1 MTHSRYRAVAA
12 SALHL
17 TAGTLLLAAGML
29 AGCEPRR
36 AAGQQVADSLFVGN
50 VGPPAYASGRGPVV
64 LLDEAHHNFH
74 TAGGRFL
81 AFANLLRRDGYT
93 VRPQRGPFTRAALD
107 SAQVLVVAN
116 ALAAQNEEDWFLPTP
131 SAFTAAEI
139 AVVRDWV
146 RDGGALW
153 LIADHMPFPGAA
165 DSLAAA
171 FGVLFANGFALDA
184 AAENGNFR
192 FSRADGSLARHPVTE
207 GRNAAEHVDSVMA
220 FTGQAF
226 RLRGPGQALL
236 TLGEGT
242 VLLMPEEAW
251 QFSRRTPRL
260 SAAGLL
266 QGAVLEF
273 GRGRCACF
281 GEAAMLTAQL
291 AGPQRRPTG
300 MNDPAAPQ
308 NAQFALNVAHWLS
321 RAPGT
326 R

>member
-1 MTHSRYRAVAA
+1 MRQRRRSLAAAAPGASAGTVLLVAA
-12 SALHL
+12 L
-17 TAGTLLLAAGML
+17 L
-29 AGCEPRR
+29 AGCGARG
-36 AAGQQVADSLFVGN
+36 AHSQQVADSLFQGR
-50 VGPPAYASGRGPVV
+50 VGPPAYPVGRGPVV

-74 TAGGRFL
+74 TADGRFL
-81 AFANLLRRDGYT
+81 AFANLLRRDGYA
-93 VRPQRGPFTRAALD
+93 VRPQRAPFTRAALD

-131 SAFTAAEI
+131 SAFTAAEV
-139 AVVRDWV
+139 AAVRDWV
-146 RDGGALW
+146 RDGGALL

-184 AAENGNFR
+184 SERGGTFR
-192 FSRADGSLARHPVTE
+192 FSRADGSLAAHPVSE
-207 GRNAAEHVDSVMA
+207 GRAAAERVDSVTS

-226 RLRGPGQALL
+226 RLRGSGQALL
-236 TLGEGT
+236 TLRDDT

-260 SAAGLL
+260 SAAGWL

-273 GRGRCACF
+273 GRGRCGFF
-281 GEAAMLTAQL
+281 GEAAMFTAQL
-291 AGPQRRPTG
+291 GGPDRRPMG

-308 NAQFALNVAHWLS
+308 NAQFALNVVHWLS
-321 RAPGT
+321 RTPGM